1 MCNKSCVCTLLSIY
15 AVIFRSLERIWWN
28 GACCSKNVFWWA
40 CLFRR
45 CDRYISLSFPLRQA
59 MTLCTG
65 QTWDWTGFLGPNEI
79 RRGGRTSSP
88 LASVGWKASLLTGL
102 LVRAQIML
110 QLHSYIQ
117 VCVLPI
123 VLPGINK
130 SQLLFPPLHVGNLY
144 WTDHGFNLIEISRLN
159 GAYRSVVISEGL
171 DQPRAIAVHP
181 QKG

>member
-1 MCNKSCVCTLLSIY
+1 M
-15 AVIFRSLERIWWN
+15 SLFVSGLW
-28 GACCSKNVFWWA
+28 C
-40 CLFRR
+40 
-45 CDRYISLSFPLRQA
+45 RYINPLPPRQA

-65 QTWDWTGFLGPNEI
+65 QTWDWTEFLGPNVI

-88 LASVGWKASLLTGL
+88 LASVGWKASPSTGL
-102 LVRAQIML
+102 LVRAQILLHL
-110 QLHSYIQ
+110 QSYIQ
-117 VCVLPI
+117 VHDFPI
-123 VLPGINK
+123 VPPGINK
-130 SQLLFPPLHVGNLY
+130 SLLLFPPLHVGNLY